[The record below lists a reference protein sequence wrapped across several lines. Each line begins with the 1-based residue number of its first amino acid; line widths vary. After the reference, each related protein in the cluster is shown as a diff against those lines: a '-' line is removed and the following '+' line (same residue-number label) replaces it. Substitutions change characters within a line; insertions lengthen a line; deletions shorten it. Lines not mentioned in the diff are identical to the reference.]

1 MTPLLALL
9 SLGAAVDAP
18 ITQVTVFTDQARVV
32 RTTSV
37 AVGANTVIEFPP
49 LRDTVDVSSVRVEST
64 GAEVKRVD
72 IERIAPEKLRTEP
85 AKKLLAEIDKLDT
98 ELERLS
104 LERATTQQQLDALHR
119 LSPSAPQGDPLK
131 APPKLNAA
139 GWQAATQFAP
149 DQLLKAQ
156 ARLRDLERAQK
167 KANESRNKLVEDA
180 RKLGNPQTTSGWKVT
195 AQASGG
201 GNAIFTL
208 TYLVRNAQWT
218 PTWDLQLNPDTNTVS
233 LSLAGLVSQSTGE
246 DWNQATLLLSTA
258 IPSHAVKVPRLA
270 TWKIGVADRFIP
282 TPTPMYATIA
292 PAPAV
297 PNFGR
302 VRTEED
308 LVRARLQQLGVN
320 MIPASTTT
328 GVLGGVNGN
337 RVVLNQP
344 GYINDKRTTQYD
356 FEDDT
361 IDGDLVKPD
370 GEYLESRRMRAPA
383 APPPPPAQPARDF
396 QAAGESVT
404 VASVDEESSYDQA
417 PKQSAAL
424 GMAFGRSEQA
434 PVPVA
439 TFSLSPPPAWRPPV
453 FGPDS
458 PVTLAAGYDLSF
470 VSLQKETVPS
480 AGGTRRVALWA
491 AQWPVTVERKLF
503 PALTTDSFLV
513 AELKNP
519 SQQVLPGGPAQL
531 YVGADPAGTARL
543 KLVSPGESFTLP
555 LGIDRALKPVRNVQ
569 LVEAEKGVFSKDEI
583 GTYVVT
589 IELANPYRAPIAVRV
604 LDQFPVTDQKDL
616 ETKLLETK
624 PTATQDAKKGSLEW
638 RVTIP
643 AQSKQ
648 TFSFTY
654 TLKRPKGWKLQ
665 QQEVVR

>member
-1 MTPLLALL
+1 MTPILLLT
-9 SLGAAVDAP
+9 LGAAVEAP
-18 ITQVTVFTDQARVV
+18 ITQVTVFTDQARIV
-32 RTTSV
+32 RTANV
-37 AVGANTVIEFPP
+37 PVGGNTTIEFPP
-49 LRDTVDVSSVRVEST
+49 LRDTADVSSIRVESSS
-64 GAEVKRVD
+64 AEVKRVD
-72 IERIAPEKLRTEP
+72 IERIAPEKLRTDA
-85 AKKLLAEIDKLDT
+85 AKKVLAELDKLAT
-98 ELERLS
+98 EFERLS
-104 LERATTQQQLDALHR
+104 LERTALQQQLDALHR
-119 LSPSAPQGDPLK
+119 LNPVAPQGDPLK

-139 GWQAATQFAP
+139 GWPAAAAFAP
-149 DQLLKAQ
+149 EQLGKVQ
-156 ARLRDLERAQK
+156 STLRDTERAQK
-167 KANESRNKLVEDA
+167 KNREAHGKLVDDA
-180 RKLGNPQTTSGWKVT
+180 RKLGNPQTTSGWKIAAQVSGQGT
-195 AQASGG
+195 AV
-201 GNAIFTL
+201 FTL
-208 TYLVRNAQWT
+208 TYLVRGAQWT
-218 PTWDLQLNPDTNTVS
+218 PTWDLQLQPDTNTVA

-258 IPSHAVKVPRLA
+258 IPSHAVKVPKLL

-282 TPTPMYATIA
+282 TPTPMYAAIA
-292 PAPAV
+292 PAPPV
-297 PNFGR
+297 PSTAR
-302 VRTEED
+302 ALSEED
-308 LVRARLQQLGVN
+308 LIRARLQRLG
-320 MIPASTTT
+320 MGPSGGTTP
-328 GVLGGVNGN
+328 NG
-337 RVVLNQP
+337 
-344 GYINDKRTTQYD
+344 D
-356 FEDDT
+356 FYSKKTT
-361 IDGDLVKPD
+361 IDFDGAEIQGELIKPEAAYD
-370 GEYLESRRMRAPA
+370 GRRRAAEQDYRMKAPA
-383 APPPPPAQPARDF
+383 QAPPPPPAPMRAL
-396 QAAGESVT
+396 AGKAESVEI
-404 VASVDEESSYDQA
+404 ADEEVSYDQPA
-417 PKQSAAL
+417 SVVTAL
-424 GMAFGRSEQA
+424 GGARAERA
-434 PVPVA
+434 PPPVA

-470 VSLQKETVPS
+470 TSLQKETIPS

-569 LVEAEKGVFSKDEI
+569 LVEAEKGVFSKDEV

-638 RVTIP
+638 RVTIAP
-643 AQSKQ
+643 QSKQ
-648 TFSFTY
+648 VFSFTY

-665 QQEVVR
+665 QQEGVR